1 LIKTRGC
8 DRRLVIAS
16 SCFFLVCYWKGGV
29 VLKRFSL
36 MIGFMLL
43 FMVGKCQAE
52 ELKLDVDRFNQQVKL
67 FEVGRI
73 AYMPEMRVLFYY
85 APQLSES
92 GVIYD
97 LVRKQALSVGKKG
110 NGPDQFKSFRDAFTD
125 GSYFYLYDI
134 RSAKLLTYT
143 YQGNSTKLG
152 DIIPVKKM
160 GMEFDFGER
169 DFLGKMGDKWIVQN
183 TVYRDLPHIKKS
195 YSKFPITA
203 DTYIGTLNADFTGY
217 NQLIQVKGKEYPQIC
232 QSYDNC
238 MCRVEGEHYIVQL
251 AAVNFNTA
259 LKKMTIPVTHIKT
272 RKTTSITIDI
282 PDKYAYYQPKAGGN
296 GSDWRQKQSKYK
308 YVPKG
313 ARFFGLD
320 EQYYFCYFH
329 YNNDESFDILYN
341 VLNFQSMTITQYEQ
355 KNAVMK
361 PMIADAENI
370 AFLNEDDPDTCKLV
384 LSPKTVILGSKIKA
398 YE

>member
-1 LIKTRGC
+1 M
-8 DRRLVIAS
+8 
-16 SCFFLVCYWKGGV
+16 
-29 VLKRFSL
+29 KRFCL
-36 MIGFMLL
+36 MIGLILL
-43 FMVGKCQAE
+43 FMAGKCQAE

-73 AYMPEMRVLFYY
+73 VYMPEMRVLFYY
-85 APQLSES
+85 APQLYES

-97 LVRKQALSVGKKG
+97 LVRKEALPVGKKG
-110 NGPDQFKSFRDAFTD
+110 TGPDQFKNLRDAFTD

-134 RSAKLLTYT
+134 RSGKLLTYT
-143 YQGNSTKLG
+143 YQENSTRLD
-152 DIIPVKKM
+152 DIILVKKL

-183 TVYRDLPHIKKS
+183 TVYRDLPHIKKNS
-195 YSKFPITA
+195 SKFPITT
-203 DTYIGTLNADFTGY
+203 DTCIGTLNADFTGY
-217 NQLIQVKGKEYPQIC
+217 DELIQVKGKEYPQTC

-238 MCRVEGEHYIVQL
+238 VCRVEGEHYIVQL
-251 AAVNFNTA
+251 TAVNFNTA
-259 LKKMTIPVTHIKT
+259 QKKMAVPVTHIKT

-282 PDKYAYYQPKAGGN
+282 PEKYAYYQPKAGGK

-329 YNNDESFDILYN
+329 HNNDESFDILYN

-355 KNAVMK
+355 QNAVMK

-370 AFLNEDDPDTCKLV
+370 AFLNEADPDTCKLV
-384 LSPKTVILGSKIKA
+384 LSPKTAILSSKVKA
-398 YE
+398 YK